1 MGLDKKYPYKTECYK
16 IIGLCMEV
24 HSNLGKGLSE
34 IIYKDALEYELNK
47 HNIPYSRELK
57 FEVKYKDVILNHY
70 YYADFVAYN
79 DIILEIKAK
88 RGIIEEHVAQT
99 LNYMSISKSKVGLI
113 FNFGEDSLTYKRLVL

>member
-1 MGLDKKYPYKTECYK
+1 MGLDEKYPYKTECYK

-34 IIYKDALEYELNK
+34 IIYKDVLEYELNK